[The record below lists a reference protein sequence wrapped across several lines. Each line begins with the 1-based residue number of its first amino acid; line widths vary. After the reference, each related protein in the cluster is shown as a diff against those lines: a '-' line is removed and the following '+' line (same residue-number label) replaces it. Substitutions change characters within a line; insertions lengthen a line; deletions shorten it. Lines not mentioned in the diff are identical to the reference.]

1 MMKRRRNY
9 FTAFDDINL
18 YQYGGQTDPPLT
30 DNQHQY
36 EPIEGELSSFE
47 YLTQL
52 GRNFIKSPL
61 ATLYDSALWAADKIG
76 APSNVTNFLRD
87 VPNAIKYKLNAL
99 PPALLKALIDYAK
112 GNGFTLE
119 QSYYHYLKNPSI
131 LQKMNTIEPLPNNNN
146 NYSSEEMQVIKD
158 MAGNT
163 SSITNADIKRVSGRY
178 GGQGSIYSYVSQPDK
193 VVQTSIGQ
201 SRGKN
206 GTLHD
211 VFDTNVSTT
220 TAASDN
226 KAYINRA
233 EKNLGLNYYTLRAL
247 MPYVGSTDIMPDDY
261 KIHTYINLTH

>member
-1 MMKRRRNY
+1 MKRRKKY
-9 FTAFDDINL
+9 FTVFDDINL
-18 YQYGGQTDPPLT
+18 YPYGGQTDPPLT
-30 DNQHQY
+30 DNQYQY
-36 EPIEGELSSFE
+36 EPIEGEPSSFE

-112 GNGFTLE
+112 GNGFSLE
-119 QSYYHYLKNPSI
+119 RSYYHYLKNPSI

-201 SRGKN
+201 SSGSN
-206 GTLHD
+206 GVLHD
-211 VFDTNVSTT
+211 IFDTNVSTS
-220 TAASDN
+220 TAANDN
-226 KAYINRA
+226 KAYINKARK
-233 EKNLGLNYYTLRAL
+233 EFGVNYYSLRAL
-247 MPYVGSTDIMPDDY
+247 MPYIGSTDIMPNDY
-261 KIHTYINLTH
+261 KIHTYIDLNP